1 MHSLVRTL
9 IVCVAVIVSG
19 AAFAEPSEV
28 VKYRQ
33 SVMKANGGHMAA
45 AGAIVQGKV
54 AHKDRLVDHA
64 RALES
69 LNKNIATLFP
79 KGSDKESDAREE
91 VWTKWAEFEKRA
103 KDAQDKSA
111 AFAKAVAAN
120 DMQGAAARYKELGGT
135 CKACHQDF
143 RSD

>member
-1 MHSLVRTL
+1 MHPLVRTL
-9 IVCVAVIVSG
+9 VVSVAVAVSG
-19 AAFAEPSEV
+19 TASAEPSDV

-54 AHKDRLVDHA
+54 AHKDRLPDHA

-69 LNKNIATLFP
+69 LNKNIAALFP
-79 KGSDKESDAREE
+79 KGSDKETDAREE
-91 VWTKWAEFEKRA
+91 VWLKWAEFEKRA
-103 KDAQDKSA
+103 KDAQDKA
-111 AFAKAVAAN
+111 GAFAKAVGAN
-120 DMQGAAARYKELGGT
+120 DMQAAAARYKELGGA
-135 CKACHQDF
+135 CKACHQDY